1 MSTENN
7 EKDFPGYPHYPAKDD
22 IMDKRNSKEVDLDL
36 ENVSKKSNIP
46 INSTDLDNP
55 EESMTGDNELT
66 GVETSSEI
74 NDSDITSEDLLA
86 LGETERQ
93 YGLSIGKEGDQLDVP
108 GSEDDDENE
117 KIGEED
123 EENNYYS
130 LGGDAHENLE
140 EDQG

>member
-7 EKDFPGYPHYPAKDD
+7 DKDFPGYPHYPAKDD